1 MSGIKTRNTIFFLLL
16 AFLIGACSSPEKE
29 EKAEVFEPTYESS
42 QPWVYWYW
50 MYSTYSK
57 EGITADLEA
66 MKEAGIGG
74 AFLMSIKGPA
84 DPPLT
89 DEPTLQGSKEWWE
102 MVHHAMKEA
111 DRLGLRLAMHACDG
125 FAVAGGPW
133 ITPENSMQKVVW
145 ADTLVAGGRQVHLN
159 MPMPDHYE
167 DYYRELAVYA
177 FPVKEGFELDAADMH
192 PKVTSSLEEKNVDFL
207 LDDKSDE
214 HFGTNDEAWIQY
226 AFEKPFTCRSIRI
239 KTSGN
244 SYQAH
249 RLKIAI
255 SDDGKDFEEV
265 TRLKPPRHGWQDW
278 DYDYTHSI
286 PEITAKY
293 FRFIYDKEGT
303 EPGAEDL
310 DAAKWKPSLKVK
322 TIALS
327 TSPKISQY
335 EGKSAAAWRM
345 SERTDAGVIPTE
357 DCVPMEQVLDISGQ
371 MGENGQLTWQAPQGK
386 WKIMRFGY
394 TSTGHTNYTG
404 GGAKGLEVDKFSAEA
419 VKFQFDQWFGEA
431 IRTAGPELAERVLKI
446 FHIDS
451 WEAGSQNWSPVFREE
466 FQKRRGYD
474 ILPYL
479 PVLAGVPVESA
490 ETSERVLY
498 DLRTTISELIMD
510 NFFGT
515 LQVEAKKNGMQ
526 FSSENVAPTMVS
538 DGMEHFKYIDLPA
551 GEFWL
556 NSPTHDK
563 PNDMR
568 DAISGGHIY
577 GKQII
582 QAEAF
587 TQIRMD
593 WNEYPGMLK
602 TLGDRNYAMGINR
615 FFYHVF
621 VHNPWLDRKPGM
633 TLDVIGLYFQRDQ
646 TWWKPAK
653 AWVDYAQ
660 RTQYQLQ
667 KGKPVVDVAVFS
679 GEDLPSRSVLP
690 ERLVAFLPG
699 IFGEER
705 VTGEE
710 ARWANEDQP
719 TRVIPAGVKHAANMA
734 DAEDWTDPL
743 RGYHYDSFNK
753 DALLNLAEVKDG
765 KVVLPGGA
773 SYALLVFPGVRKMNP
788 NANYMSLEVAK
799 KIFDLVQAGATV
811 VVDEKPLGTL
821 GKMGDD
827 QALSVIVDEIWKGE
841 VSGHSTGQVQSW
853 KVGKGTVVKLPYV
866 QSTFGGLGL
875 EPDVVAID
883 SHDGRRNQDFAFA
896 HRKSHHEDIY
906 FISNQLEEER
916 EFNLSFRISGKKPVF
931 YDPVWDKEYPVNSW
945 ELVKGRTQLQV
956 KLPANGSLFV
966 IFREATAEM
975 GSEQGANWSNF
986 QPIQEIKDIW
996 TVSFDTAYR
1005 GPQKPIQ
1012 MENLY
1017 SWPAHPNDSV
1027 KYYSGTAVYQNTFD
1041 WDGDPEGEFWLHLGK
1056 VANIASVK
1064 VNGKDCGVAW
1074 TFPYQVPIS
1083 DALKEGKNELEI
1095 AVSNTWTNRIIGD
1108 LKLPKEKRFTST
1120 IADLDRIEGRD
1131 LLEAGLLE
1139 PVKVLKRIE
1148 E

>member
-1 MSGIKTRNTIFFLLL
+1 MSKNILLVFLLCCC
-16 AFLIGACSSPEKE
+16 LISCEKE
-29 EKAEVFEPTYESS
+29 QEQLHVEDFEPTYESS

-57 EGITADLEA
+57 AGITADLEA

-84 DPPLT
+84 EPALT
-89 DEPTLQGSKEWWE
+89 EKPTLQGSEAWWE
-102 MVHHAMKEA
+102 MVRHAMEEA

-133 ITPENSMQKVVW
+133 ITPESSMQKVVW
-145 ADTLVAGGRQVHLN
+145 ADTLVQGGRHHQMDLPQPEQHEN
-159 MPMPDHYE
+159 
-167 DYYRELAVYA
+167 YYRELAVYA
-177 FPVKEGFELDAADMH
+177 YPVQEGFELEAATQQ
-192 PKVTSSLEEKNVDFL
+192 PTVTSSLAEKKLDFL
-207 LDDKSDE
+207 LSDQTDE
-214 HFGTNDEAWIQY
+214 HLGTNEEAWIQY
-226 AFEKPFTCRSIRI
+226 AFEQPFTCRSIRI

-255 SDDGKDFEEV
+255 SDDGENFEEV

-278 DYDYTHSI
+278 DYDYTHSVS
-286 PEITAKY
+286 EITAKY

-327 TSPKISQY
+327 SSPKINQY

-345 SERTDAGVIPTE
+345 SPRSTSDSILPESCVSMKDLVNLTDKMDEKGHLVWE
-357 DCVPMEQVLDISGQ
+357 
-371 MGENGQLTWQAPQGK
+371 APEGK

-404 GGAKGLEVDKFSAEA
+404 GGAKGLEVDKFNAEA
-419 VKFQFDQWFGEA
+419 VRFQFDQWFGEA

-479 PVLAGVPVESA
+479 PTFAGVPLESVEA
-490 ETSERVLY
+490 SERILY
-498 DLRTTISELIMD
+498 DVRQTISELIMD
-510 NFFGT
+510 HFFGT
-515 LQVEAKKNGMQ
+515 LEAEAKKNGMQ

-538 DGMEHFKYIDLPA
+538 DGIAHFKYVDLPS

-587 TQIRMD
+587 TQLRMD
-593 WNEYPGMLK
+593 WDEYPGMLK

-633 TLDVIGLYFQRDQ
+633 TLDGIGLYFQRDQ
-646 TWWKPAK
+646 TWWKPGK

-660 RTQYQLQ
+660 RTQFQLQ
-667 KGKPVVDVAVFS
+667 KGTPVVDIAVFS
-679 GEDLPSRSVLP
+679 GEDLPGRSVLP
-690 ERLVAFLPG
+690 ERLVDFLPG

-705 VTGEE
+705 VQFEG
-710 ARWANEDQP
+710 ARWANKGQP
-719 TRVIPAGVKHAANMA
+719 TRVIPAGVKHSANMV
-734 DAEDWTDPL
+734 DAADWTDPL

-753 DALLNLAEVKDG
+753 DALLHLAEVKDG
-765 KVVLPGGA
+765 KVVFPGGA
-773 SYALLVFPGVRKMNP
+773 AYAILVFPGVRKMNP
-788 NANYMSLEVAK
+788 NANLMSVEVAQ
-799 KIFDLVQAGATV
+799 KILQLVKAGATV
-811 VVDEKPLGTL
+811 LVDEKPSGTL
-821 GKMGDD
+821 GKNGDD
-827 QALSVIVDEIWKGE
+827 QALSAVVDEIWKGH
-841 VSGHSTGQVQSW
+841 HSEQDAKRVLSW
-853 KVGKGTVVKLPYV
+853 SLGKGTVVKMPYV
-866 QSTFGGLGL
+866 HSTFEILGVS
-875 EPDVVAID
+875 PDVIALD
-883 SHDGRRNQDFAFA
+883 NSGRRNQGFAFA
-896 HRKSHHEDIY
+896 HRKSQKEEIY
-906 FISNQLEEER
+906 FISNQLEAER
-916 EFNLSFRISGKKPVF
+916 ELTLSFRVSGKKPVF
-931 YDPVWDKEYPVNSW
+931 YDPVRDKEYSVNSW
-945 ELVKGRTQLQV
+945 KLEGDRTELPV
-956 KLPANGSLFV
+956 KLPANGALFV
-966 IFREATAEM
+966 IFRETTDQTESHS
-975 GSEQGANWSNF
+975 GNNWSSY
-986 QPIQEIKDIW
+986 QAQQTISGDWSVQ
-996 TVSFDTAYR
+996 FDREFR
-1005 GPQKPIQ
+1005 GPEHPVQFTS
-1012 MENLY
+1012 LD
-1017 SWPAHPNDSV
+1017 SWSQHSNDSI
-1027 KYYSGTAVYQNTFD
+1027 KYYSGTAVYRNTFEWNGAVED
-1041 WDGDPEGEFWLHLGK
+1041 AFWLHLGK

-1074 TFPYQVPIS
+1074 TFPYQVNIS
-1083 DALKEGKNELEI
+1083 EALKPGQNQLEI
-1095 AVSNTWTNRIIGD
+1095 EVSNTWANRLMGD
-1108 LKLPKEKRFTST
+1108 LKLPKEKRFTNT
-1120 IADLDRIEGRD
+1120 IADLGRMEGRD
-1131 LLEAGLLE
+1131 LLEAGLLG
-1139 PVKVLKRIE
+1139 PVKILKEVE

>member
-1 MSGIKTRNTIFFLLL
+1 MSKNILLIFLFSCSLL
-16 AFLIGACSSPEKE
+16 ACKKQQDSSQ
-29 EKAEVFEPTYESS
+29 VQDFEPSYESS

-89 DEPTLQGSKEWWE
+89 DQPTLQGSKEWWE
-102 MVHHAMKEA
+102 MVSHAMKES

-145 ADTLVAGGRQVHLN
+145 ADTLVEGGRQVQMN
-159 MPMPDHYE
+159 MPLPDHYE
-167 DYYRELAVYA
+167 NYYRELAVYA
-177 FPVKEGFELDAADMH
+177 YPVKEGYELDAADRH
-192 PKVTSSLEEKNVDFL
+192 PKVTSGLDEEDLDFL
-207 LDDKSDE
+207 LDDKTDE
-214 HFGTNDEAWIQY
+214 HLGTNDEAWIQY
-226 AFEKPFTCRSIRI
+226 AFEQPFTCRSIRI

-265 TRLKPPRHGWQDW
+265 ARLKPPRHGWQDW
-278 DYDYTHSI
+278 DYDYTHSV
-286 PEITAKY
+286 PEITARY

-327 TSPKISQY
+327 SSPKINQY
-335 EGKSAAAWRM
+335 EGKSAAAWRI
-345 SERTDAGVIPTE
+345 SKRTNAGVLPSE
-357 DCVPMEQVLDISGQ
+357 DCVPMGQVLDISDQ
-371 MGENGQLTWQAPQGK
+371 MDEKGQLAWQAPKGK
-386 WKIMRFGY
+386 WKIIRFGY

-404 GGAKGLEVDKFSAEA
+404 GGAKGLEVDKFNAEA

-479 PVLAGVPVESA
+479 PVLAGVPLESA

-498 DLRTTISELIMD
+498 DMRQTISELIMD
-510 NFFGT
+510 NFFKT
-515 LQVEAKKNGMQ
+515 LEEEAKKNGME

-538 DGMEHFKYIDLPA
+538 DGIEHFKYIDLPS

-587 TQIRMD
+587 TELRMD
-593 WNEYPGMLK
+593 WDEYPGMLK
-602 TLGDRNYAMGINR
+602 ALGDRNYALGINR

-633 TLDVIGLYFQRDQ
+633 TLDGIGLYFQRDQ
-646 TWWKPAK
+646 TWWKPGK

-667 KGKPVVDVAVFS
+667 KGKPVVDIAVFS

-705 VTGEE
+705 VAEEE
-710 ARWANEDQP
+710 ARWANEGQP
-719 TRVIPAGVKHAANMA
+719 TRVIPAGVKHSANMA

-765 KVVLPGGA
+765 KVVFPGGA
-773 SYALLVFPGVRKMNP
+773 SYALLVFPGIRKMNP
-788 NANYMSLEVAK
+788 NADYMSVEVAK
-799 KIFDLVQAGATV
+799 KILNLVKAGATIL
-811 VVDEKPLGTL
+811 VDEKPLGTL
-821 GKMGDD
+821 EMHGDD
-827 QALSVIVDEIWKGE
+827 QSLSVIVDEIWKGNR
-841 VSGHSTGQVQSW
+841 GDNSTGQIQSW
-853 KVGKGTVVKLPYV
+853 KVGKGTVVKLPYA
-866 QSTFGGLGL
+866 QRTFEALGL
-875 EPDVVAID
+875 EPDVIAIND
-883 SHDGRRNQDFAFA
+883 SGQRNQGFAFA
-896 HRKSHHEDIY
+896 HRKSHTEDIY

-916 EFNLSFRISGKKPVF
+916 ELKLSFRISGKKPVF
-931 YDPVWDKEYPVNSW
+931 YDPVWDKEYPVKSW
-945 ELVKGRTQLQV
+945 ELMEGRTELPV

-966 IFREATAEM
+966 IFREATEEKESKE
-975 GSEQGANWSNF
+975 GLNWSNY
-986 QPIQEIKDIW
+986 QQQQEIGGKW
-996 TVSFDTAYR
+996 TVSFDPAYR
-1005 GPQKPIQ
+1005 GPRNPIQ
-1012 MENLY
+1012 MESLK
-1017 SWPAHPNDSV
+1017 SWTEHSNDSV
-1027 KYYSGTAVYQNTFD
+1027 KYYSGTAVYRNTFD
-1041 WDGDPEGEFWLHLGK
+1041 WDVDLDREFWLHLGK

-1074 TFPYQVPIS
+1074 TFPYQVNIS
-1083 DALKEGKNELEI
+1083 DALRAGKNELEI
-1095 AVSNTWTNRIIGD
+1095 AVSNTWANRIIGD
-1108 LKLPKEKRFTST
+1108 LKLPKEERFTST
-1120 IADLDRIEGRD
+1120 IADLGRMEGRD
-1131 LLEAGLLE
+1131 LLKAGLLG
-1139 PVKVLKRIE
+1139 PVRILE
-1148 E
+1148 EIKE